1 MRSGRSVVITGGSGG
16 IGQALVTRFLANEDR
31 VYSLDRR
38 SSIAA
43 GAQHIDCDVT
53 DESAWKQA
61 TDQIAADAGRI
72 DILINCAGWFPMEK
86 FTNITADRWRQVIDV
101 NLTSVF
107 LGVQAV
113 LPLMINRDW
122 GRIINFGS
130 GTFFKGTA
138 RQAHYVAAKAGVVGL
153 TRSLATELGE
163 HGITVNTITPGLTVT
178 DAAAEVFAPTFL
190 AARRNERALP
200 RDQLPADVVG
210 ATFFIASPDADF
222 MTGQMM
228 VIDGGNVRH

>member
-1 MRSGRSVVITGGSGG
+1 MRSGRVVVITGGSGG
-16 IGQALVTRFLANEDR
+16 IGNALVERFLANDDR
-31 VYSLDRR
+31 VTSLDRQA
-38 SSIAA
+38 SIET
-43 GAQHIDCDVT
+43 GAQHLDCDVT
-53 DESAWKQA
+53 DERAWK
-61 TDQIAADAGRI
+61 DAVDAIIDDTGRI
-72 DILINCAGWFPMEK
+72 DVLINCAGWFPMQPFAE
-86 FTNITADRWRQVIDV
+86 ITAERWRQVIDI
-101 NLTSVF
+101 NLTAVF

-113 LPLMINRDW
+113 LPHMTGHGW
-122 GRIINFGS
+122 GRIVNFGS

-178 DAAAEVFAPTFL
+178 DAAADIFPPAFL

-200 RDQLPADVVG
+200 RDQLPNDVVG
-210 ATFFIASPDADF
+210 ATFFVASPDADF
-222 MTGQMM
+222 MTGQML